1 MATVVHMKA
10 PSGWGQITLCRAH
23 DNNPHTEIAKRVTCL
38 ECIKDLQGLRIR
50 RGVAEAEKEEPR
62 QFDLQIADK
71 VQVGG
76 EHYVD
81 MHHQPWAIIEEW
93 RGIEALEEALILD
106 VIQYILREKS
116 GETRI
121 TRFRKAGHCLSKI
134 IELETKLINSEGA

>member
-10 PSGWGQITLCRAH
+10 PSGWGQINLCRAH
-23 DNNPHTEIAKRVTCL
+23 DNNPHTEIAKRVT
-38 ECIKDLQGLRIR
+38 
-50 RGVAEAEKEEPR
+50 EAEKEEPR
-62 QFDLQIADK
+62 QIDLRFADE